1 MLRSASLVA
10 TMLASLAAPATAAY
24 AAPAT
29 PPPPDKMVIGVVG
42 ANGSGCPAGT
52 YTVQV
57 APDNTAFTV
66 TYSRYTAQV
75 GVGAGPLDFRRNCQ
89 IALNVHVPSGFTF
102 AIAEA
107 DYRGYAHLEAGSL
120 GYEAAGYY
128 FQGQA
133 QTTHIQHNLSS
144 PRDGDWQTTDL
155 VGVASL
161 SFLPCGEYRYLNI
174 NTELRVYAGTSDVH
188 HTTSLLTM
196 DSTDSS
202 ITTIYHIAWRRC

>member
-1 MLRSASLVA
+1 MLRSISAAAV
-10 TMLASLAAPATAAY
+10 MLASLAAPAAAH

-29 PPPPDKMVIGVVG
+29 PPPPNKMVIDVVG

-52 YTVQV
+52 YSVQV
-57 APDNTAFTV
+57 SPDNTAFTI

-75 GVGAGPLDFRRNCQ
+75 GVGAGPVDFRRNCQ
-89 IALNVHVPSGFTF
+89 LALNVHVPSGFTY

-107 DYRGYAHLEAGSL
+107 DYRGFAHLEAGSS

-128 FQGQA
+128 FQGEP
-133 QTTHIQHNLSS
+133 QTVHIQHTLTA
-144 PRDGDWQTTDL
+144 PRDGDWQTSDV

-174 NTELRVYAGTSDVH
+174 NTELRVAAGSSDIH
-188 HTTSLLTM
+188 HTTSFLTM